1 MLKQENLLP
10 NNPMSRV
17 KMIWD
22 FRGPNAQKIAE
33 HHKIH
38 LDEFVEKENLKDIIT
53 GTEEISEMHHTAI
66 MIVYPIDVDTLRS
79 MLKPHRGQRYIES

>member
-1 MLKQENLLP
+1 ME
-10 NNPMSRV
+10 RV

-38 LDEFVEKENLKDIIT
+38 LDEFILKEKLKDIIT
-53 GTEEISEMHHTAI
+53 GTEILSEMHHTAI
-66 MIVYPIDVDTLRS
+66 MIVYPNDVDALRAI
-79 MLKPHRGQRYIES
+79 LKPHRGQRYTES

>member
-1 MLKQENLLP
+1 ME
-10 NNPMSRV
+10 RV

-38 LDEFVEKENLKDIIT
+38 LDEFIQKENLKDIET
-53 GTEEISEMHHTAI
+53 GTETISEMHHTAI
-66 MIVYPIDVDTLRS
+66 MIVYPNDVGALRAI
-79 MLKPHRGQRYIES
+79 LKPHRGQRYTKS

>member
-1 MLKQENLLP
+1 ME
-10 NNPMSRV
+10 RV

-38 LDEFVEKENLKDIIT
+38 LDEFIQKEKLKDIET
-53 GTEEISEMHHTAI
+53 GTETISEMHHTAI
-66 MIVYPIDVDTLRS
+66 MIIYPKDVDSLRS
-79 MLKPHRGQRYIES
+79 ILKPHRGQRYSKS